1 MKKSLKLFSIIVC
14 SLLMMIPC
22 FVYAEENTPS
32 PTESPSPSPSP
43 SEPPINN
50 YKIELNYTELNLS
63 VGESK
68 TLVATVTPSSDDVK
82 IKWSSSDPEAVTVDD
97 NGKVTAGS
105 KAAQGVEITATID
118 GTDITAKCTVNVTRS
133 LGTDATLKSLTI
145 KNGTL
150 DKKFQPNVYEY
161 SVSIA
166 SNVSSL
172 DIEYELSDNNASYF
186 GPSSDDNKNLKNG
199 DQLKLN
205 VVAEDGETSQT
216 YTLTIVKDAT
226 SLKLKSLKINGYALN
241 ESFDADIL
249 EYTASI
255 PYEIDT
261 ITVAAVAEDN
271 AASVKVTGLT
281 NLRVGENAVTITVS
295 DKAGNTRTYRII
307 VTREK
312 EASVEENPTS
322 IITSTDHGSTS
333 DHAPIVGD
341 DNDDS
346 DFLKYVIVSF
356 ACLILFA
363 IGGIGIYF
371 YLKTSPKKL
380 RKELSNLKAQKETSP
395 MIEVTDTEEKSSVK
409 SSSSV
414 KKENLEETKE
424 FRIEE
429 LDEKPEKENLFDDE

>member
-1 MKKSLKLFSIIVC
+1 MIIPGC
-14 SLLMMIPC
+14 
-22 FVYAEENTPS
+22 VYAEENTPS
-32 PTESPSPSPSP
+32 PTESPSPSPSVSPSP
-43 SEPPINN
+43 SESPAN
-50 YKIELNYTELNLS
+50 YEIKLNYTKLELS
-63 VGESK
+63 AGKSE
-68 TLVATVTPSSDDVK
+68 TLKATITPSSNDVE
-82 IKWSSSDPEAVTVDD
+82 IEWSSSDSEAVTVDQT
-97 NGKVTAGS
+97 GKVTAGS
-105 KAAQGVEITATID
+105 KAAQGVI
-118 GTDITAKCTVNVTRS
+118 ITAKIKGTSVQATCTIDVTRNI
-133 LGTDATLKSLTI
+133 GTDATLKSLTI

-150 DKKFQPNVYEY
+150 DKKFQSNIYDY
-161 SVSIA
+161 SVSID

-172 DIEYELSDNNASYF
+172 DIEYELSDSNASYF

-205 VVAEDGETSQT
+205 VVAEDGETSKT

-226 SLKLKSLKINGYALN
+226 SLNLKSLKINGYALN
-241 ESFDADIL
+241 ESFDANTL

-261 ITVAAVAEDN
+261 ITVAAVAEDS

-281 NLRVGENAVTITVS
+281 NLKVGNNTVTITVS

-307 VTREK
+307 VTRET
-312 EASVEENPTS
+312 EASIEENPTS
-322 IITSTDHGSTS
+322 IITSTDHNSTS
-333 DHAPIVGD
+333 DYAAIIGD
-341 DNDDS
+341 NDDDS

-395 MIEVTDTEEKSSVK
+395 MIEVTDIDKTNNNESSSGVK
-409 SSSSV
+409 S
-414 KKENLEETKE
+414 EDLEETKE
-424 FRIEE
+424 FHIEKLGE
-429 LDEKPEKENLFDDE
+429 NSQKENLFDDE

>member
-1 MKKSLKLFSIIVC
+1 
-14 SLLMMIPC
+14 MMIPC

-105 KAAQGVEITATID
+105 KVAQGVKITATIE
-118 GTDITAKCTVNVTRS
+118 GTDITAECTVNVTRS

-150 DKKFQPNVYEY
+150 DKKFQSNVYNY
-161 SVSIA
+161 SVTMNSV
-166 SNVSSL
+166 N
-172 DIEYELSDNNASYF
+172 DTELEFTDLESDLNDSHAGYKVVNN
-186 GPSSDDNKNLKNG
+186 NNLING
-199 DQLKLN
+199 SK
-205 VVAEDGETSQT
+205 VTIIVTSEDEKTSQT
-216 YTLTIVKDAT
+216 YTLTIVKDAA

-281 NLRVGENAVTITVS
+281 NLRVGENTITITVS